1 MGYLTKK
8 ITSNNYRLVYTDLN
22 GSKGK
27 IDFLHENMLNKNI
40 INIFVTT
47 NAMPSQK
54 LKIVLPSQELKISI
68 LIYRLEQK
76 LFWNFKKIIQTK
88 AVFDRS
94 RFFRVLTYVIS
105 TIMSFACTLQRPAH
119 LSILLC

>member
-76 LFWNFKKIIQTK
+76 LFWNFKK
-88 AVFDRS
+88 
-94 RFFRVLTYVIS
+94 
-105 TIMSFACTLQRPAH
+105 
-119 LSILLC
+119 